1 MRSDIDSSGDTD
13 SSPDADSSSLP
24 DCPRCGEP
32 VTTVTVSGPHTGIAG
47 PCGCSVSPGLLE
59 REE

>member
-1 MRSDIDSSGDTD
+1 MRSDIDSSGD
-13 SSPDADSSSLP
+13 SDSSSLP

-47 PCGCSVSPGLLE
+47 PCGCSVPPGLLE
-59 REE
+59 RER